1 MAEDRV
7 TIDETTLLNDYDARV
22 VEFDGE
28 ASGETYRFAVQY
40 DVLEALSGDVPEDD
54 EAALL
59 VVRHGDDI
67 ATYAAAALARDPDQ
81 ELIVISESD
90 ME

>member
-7 TIDETTLLNDYDARV
+7 TIDETTLLNDVDAQV

-54 EAALL
+54 EAVQL

-67 ATYAAAALARDPDQ
+67 ATFAAAALARDPDQ